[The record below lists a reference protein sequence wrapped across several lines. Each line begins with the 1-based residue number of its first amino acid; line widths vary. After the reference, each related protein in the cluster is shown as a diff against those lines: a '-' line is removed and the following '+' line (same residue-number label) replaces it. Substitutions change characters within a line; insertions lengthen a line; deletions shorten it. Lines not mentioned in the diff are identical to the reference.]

1 MNDSM
6 FLQEQEIEEVRPRI
20 IEELMRS
27 VEESQGEERKK
38 KKSGRPQ
45 QVPWKQLLLGMLVS
59 ILFGMNNYQQLWRRL
74 RSKKIGDYAGIS
86 VQDDAI
92 IKRLKN
98 AGSEPFER
106 LLKHLG
112 SQAAVE
118 GTARDLARFAPK
130 IVALDEMTGDQMQR
144 QLKEQRALK
153 KGDKRLLPGKLAG
166 RFNIR
171 SQQWEEVQWREDV
184 QANCKVNMRSLLQG
198 LEEGSLLLF
207 DLGYFAFWWFD
218 ELSERGY
225 WWVSRLREKTS
236 YELVHVYWRF
246 EGNLDALIWLGAHR
260 ADQAG
265 RLVRLVRFWDGERLH
280 SYISN
285 VLDPQQISMKEIAH
299 LYARRWDIELAFLLI
314 KHYLGLHHWW
324 SSQRELIQQQ
334 CLAVIIV
341 AQLLQG
347 MRMQMAIEAGVDAFE
362 ISLPLVLQVLPDLLR
377 EQQEPVEWIQRY
389 GRELGMIRASS
400 RLEPVVPK
408 IVESDLV
415 MPTEELP
422 KQRKARYHRYGEEG
436 VKSEE
441 NVTKSKTGTQK
452 KREKKKEEKER
463 KKKEKGEEGKEQRR
477 GRKGERKGEREKVE
491 ASEQRE
497 SISEGKVPGEKKKEE
512 KEWASEKRGS
522 KGEVI
527 ERKAGVTE
535 MQEREEGAKKEQ
547 RKKEKTRKVRKD
559 TISVKKGLPE
569 FSG

>member
-6 FLQEQEIEEVRPRI
+6 FLQEQQIEEVRPAI
-20 IEELMRS
+20 IEKLTDS
-27 VEESQGEERKK
+27 VEESPGEERKK
-38 KKSGRPQ
+38 KKPGRPQ

-59 ILFGMNNYQQLWRRL
+59 VLFGMNNYQQLWRRL
-74 RSKKIGDYAGIS
+74 RSKKVADYARIA
-86 VQDDAI
+86 VKDDAI
-92 IKRLKN
+92 IKRLRN

-112 SQAAVE
+112 SQSAEE
-118 GTARDLARFAPK
+118 GTARDLAWFAPK
-130 IVALDEMTGDQMQR
+130 IVALDEMTGDQMRR
-144 QLKEQRALK
+144 QLKEQRPLK

-171 SQQWEEVQWREDV
+171 SQQWEVVQWREDV

-198 LEEGSLLLF
+198 LEAGSLLLF

-246 EGNLDALIWLGAHR
+246 EGNLDALIWLGAYR

-265 RLVRLVRFWDGERLH
+265 RLVRLVRFWDGEMLH

-285 VLDPQQISMKEIAH
+285 VLDPRQLSMKEIAQ
-299 LYARRWDIELAFLLI
+299 LYGRRWDIELAFLLI
-314 KHYLGLHHWW
+314 KQYLGLHHWW
-324 SSQRELIQQQ
+324 SSKPELIHQQ

-341 AQLLQG
+341 AQMVQG
-347 MRMQMAIEAGVDAFE
+347 MRMQMAMEAGVDAFE
-362 ISLPLVLQVLPDLLR
+362 VSLPLLLQELPDLLR
-377 EQQEPVEWIQRY
+377 EQQEPVEWIKTY
-389 GRELGMIRASS
+389 GRELGIIRASS

-422 KQRKARYHRYGEEG
+422 KQRKARYHSYVEGEGKEG
-436 VKSEE
+436 E

-452 KREKKKEEKER
+452 KRERRKGEEERKERERRAEGKERREGRKEGKEKEGGKKEALEQKKSSEKEKER
-463 KKKEKGEEGKEQRR
+463 KEEEG
-477 GRKGERKGEREKVE
+477 GEK
-491 ASEQRE
+491 
-497 SISEGKVPGEKKKEE
+497 EGKP
-512 KEWASEKRGS
+512 EKRKKG
-522 KGEVI
+522 GEVI
-527 ERKAGVTE
+527 ERKPVFAE
-535 MQEREEGAKKEQ
+535 KKERGNL
-547 RKKEKTRKVRKD
+547 RKNGQTNPKKSEKEKKD
-559 TISVKKGLPE
+559 ALVVKGGPPE

>member
-6 FLQEQEIEEVRPRI
+6 FLQGQEIEEVRPRI

-74 RSKKIGDYAGIS
+74 RRKKMGDYARIS

-92 IKRLKN
+92 IKRLRN

-106 LLKHLG
+106 LLNHLG
-112 SQAAVE
+112 SQRTVE
-118 GTARDLARFAPK
+118 GTAKDLARFAPK

-144 QLKEQRALK
+144 QLKEQRGLK

-171 SQQWEEVQWREDV
+171 SQQWEEVQWRKDV

-260 ADQAG
+260 ADRAG
-265 RLVRLVRFWDGERLH
+265 RLVRLVRFWDGEVLH

-285 VLDPQQISMKEIAH
+285 VLDPQHLSMKEIAH

-314 KHYLGLHHWW
+314 KQYLGLHHWW
-324 SSQRELIQQQ
+324 SSREELIQQQ

-377 EQQEPVEWIQRY
+377 EQQEPVQWIKTY

-400 RLEPVVPK
+400 RLEPLVPE
-408 IVESDLV
+408 IVESELV
-415 MPTEELP
+415 MPREELA
-422 KQRKARYHRYGEEG
+422 KQRKARYHGYGQEEG
-436 VKSEE
+436 RSQK
-441 NVTKSKTGTQK
+441 NVTRSKTGTQK
-452 KREKKKEEKER
+452 KREKKREEKGRKEKEEGEER
-463 KKKEKGEEGKEQRR
+463 KKLGKV
-477 GRKGERKGEREKVE
+477 RKGKRKRKSEKRE
-491 ASEQRE
+491 ASEPRE
-497 SISEGKVPGEKKKEE
+497 SINEGKVLREKKREE
-512 KEWASEKRGS
+512 KEWIAEKRGS

-527 ERKAGVTE
+527 ERKPGVAE
-535 MQEREEGAKKEQ
+535 GQERGKGTKKEQ
-547 RKKEKTRKVRKD
+547 REQEKTSKGRKD
-559 TISVKKGLPE
+559 KISVKKGLPE